1 VKKNSVFKTPK
12 IRVCYLKQVNYNLKN
27 PLEIRNLFFQIKIS
41 IYSDI

>member
-1 VKKNSVFKTPK
+1 MLPKTSE
-12 IRVCYLKQVNYNLKN
+12 LQLKN